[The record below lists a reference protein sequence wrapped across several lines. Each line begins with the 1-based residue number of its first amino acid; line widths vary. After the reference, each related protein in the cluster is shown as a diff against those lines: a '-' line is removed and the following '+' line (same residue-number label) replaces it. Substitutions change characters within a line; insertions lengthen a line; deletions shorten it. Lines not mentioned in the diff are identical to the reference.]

1 MKRSFPSYIAV
12 LFITSVIFL
21 LWRMLSPGNKEVQL
35 VNKELSKGK
44 ITRKVTP
51 GVDHIQVLKKKY
63 DMAINI
69 TKGKNDNAY
78 KLQDSTEDYNLDMI
92 IKPCEDSGQI
102 KLNYRI
108 EVNSKKL
115 MRIDTVTL
123 FRIDTLKIEK
133 VKVRENP
140 FYDTFWFG
148 SAVTTLVI
156 FLLSL
161 LLK

>member
-63 DMAINI
+63 DRAINI

-108 EVNSKKL
+108 EVKSKKL
-115 MRIDTVTL
+115 MRIDTVFL

-133 VKVRENP
+133 IKVRENP

-156 FLLSL
+156 FLFSL
-161 LLK
+161 LVK